1 MLLLETKLHYFME
14 PVKEFIPG
22 VTDDIN
28 ITSKALEEIK
38 RIMKENNIPSEYG
51 LRIGVRGGGC
61 SGFTYSLGFDA
72 EIKPTDNVIPFD
84 GINVIVDM
92 KSWLYLTGT
101 EIDYVN
107 DVNGEG
113 FIFNNPNMSRSCGC
127 GSSCSC

>member
-1 MLLLETKLHYFME
+1 ME

-28 ITSKALEEIK
+28 ITSKALEVIK
-38 RIMKENNIPSEYG
+38 KIMQENNIPSEYG

-61 SGFTYSLGFDA
+61 SGLTYSLGFDS

-107 DVNGEG
+107 GENGEG
-113 FIFNNPNMSRSCGC
+113 FIFINPNMSRSCGC
-127 GSSCSC
+127 GSSCSS